1 MNISYNKPTTHK
13 KLLII
18 KQRLLMKKLLLTLL
32 FGVSCM
38 LPASAAKY
46 MTLVFADGSEQSLLL
61 SAEPNVSLTRTML
74 YVRFNNPQAG
84 QTDLKFN
91 KQNVKKYFFSDEA
104 TDVESVADT
113 QTGMNVQD
121 NRIVVRGAK
130 GAVGVFRTDGT
141 QVQTVVKADGDTVV
155 IELDNLANGTYIVRA
170 GKNVV
175 KIAKN

>member
-1 MNISYNKPTTHK
+1 
-13 KLLII
+13 
-18 KQRLLMKKLLLTLL
+18 MKKLLLTLL
-32 FGVSCM
+32 FGASCM

-61 SAEPNVSLTRTML
+61 STQPTVSFNRTKL
-74 YVRFNNPQAG
+74 IVKFYNPVAG
-84 QTDLKFN
+84 QTGLNFN
-91 KQNVKKYFFSDEA
+91 KQEVKKYFFSDEA
-104 TDVESVADT
+104 TGVASITNDKDAMSVH
-113 QTGMNVQD
+113 G

-130 GAVGVFRTDGT
+130 DTVSVFRTDGT

>member
-1 MNISYNKPTTHK
+1 
-13 KLLII
+13 
-18 KQRLLMKKLLLTLL
+18 MKKQLLTLL
-32 FGVSCM
+32 FGASCM

-61 SAEPNVSLTRTML
+61 SNYPTVS
-74 YVRFNNPQAG
+74 FNSTQLIVQFYDVVAG
-84 QTDLKFN
+84 QTELNFN
-91 KQNVKKYFFSDEA
+91 KQEVKKYFFSDEA

-113 QTGMNVQD
+113 QTDMNVQG
-121 NRIVVRGAK
+121 NRIVVHGAK

-155 IELDNLANGTYIVRA
+155 IELDNLSNGTYIVRA

>member
-1 MNISYNKPTTHK
+1 
-13 KLLII
+13 
-18 KQRLLMKKLLLTLL
+18 
-32 FGVSCM
+32 M

-61 SAEPNVSLTRTML
+61 SNYPTVS
-74 YVRFNNPQAG
+74 FNSTQLIVQFYDAVAG
-84 QTDLKFN
+84 QTELNFN
-91 KQNVKKYFFSDEA
+91 KQEVKKYFFSDEA

-113 QTGMNVQD
+113 QTDMNVKG
-121 NRIVVRGAK
+121 NRIVVHGAK

>member
-1 MNISYNKPTTHK
+1 
-13 KLLII
+13 
-18 KQRLLMKKLLLTLL
+18 MKKLLLTLL
-32 FGVSCM
+32 FGASCM

-91 KQNVKKYFFSDEA
+91 KQNVKKYFFSDET

>member
-1 MNISYNKPTTHK
+1 
-13 KLLII
+13 
-18 KQRLLMKKLLLTLL
+18 
-32 FGVSCM
+32 M

-61 SAEPNVSLTRTML
+61 SAEPNVTIDTKML
-74 YVRFNNPQAG
+74 HVQFSNPQAG

-113 QTGMNVQD
+113 QTGMSVQG

>member
-1 MNISYNKPTTHK
+1 
-13 KLLII
+13 
-18 KQRLLMKKLLLTLL
+18 
-32 FGVSCM
+32 M

-61 SAEPNVSLTRTML
+61 SNYPTVS
-74 YVRFNNPQAG
+74 FNSTQLIVQFYDAVAG
-84 QTDLKFN
+84 QTELNFN
-91 KQNVKKYFFSDEA
+91 KQEVKKYFFSDEA

-113 QTGMNVQD
+113 QTGMNVQG
-121 NRIVVRGAK
+121 NRIVVHGAK

>member
-1 MNISYNKPTTHK
+1 
-13 KLLII
+13 
-18 KQRLLMKKLLLTLL
+18 
-32 FGVSCM
+32 M

-61 SAEPNVSLTRTML
+61 SAEPDVSLTRTML

-91 KQNVKKYFFSDEA
+91 KQNVKKYFFSDET

-113 QTGMNVQD
+113 QTGMSVQG

>member
-1 MNISYNKPTTHK
+1 
-13 KLLII
+13 
-18 KQRLLMKKLLLTLL
+18 
-32 FGVSCM
+32 M

-61 SAEPNVSLTRTML
+61 STQPAVSFNRTKL
-74 YVRFNNPQAG
+74 IVKFYNPVAG
-84 QTDLKFN
+84 QTDLNFN
-91 KQNVKKYFFSDEA
+91 KQEVKKYFFSDETTGVA
-104 TDVESVADT
+104 SITNDKDGMSV
-113 QTGMNVQD
+113 QG

>member
-1 MNISYNKPTTHK
+1 
-13 KLLII
+13 
-18 KQRLLMKKLLLTLL
+18 MKKLLLTLL
-32 FGVSCM
+32 FGASCM
-38 LPASAAKY
+38 LSASAAKY

-113 QTGMNVQD
+113 QTGMNVQG

-141 QVQTVVKADGDTVV
+141 QVKTVVKTDGDTVV

>member
-1 MNISYNKPTTHK
+1 
-13 KLLII
+13 
-18 KQRLLMKKLLLTLL
+18 MKKLLLTLL
-32 FGVSCM
+32 FGASCM

-113 QTGMNVQD
+113 QTGMSVQG

-141 QVQTVVKADGDTVV
+141 QVQTVVKADGDTVF

>member
-1 MNISYNKPTTHK
+1 
-13 KLLII
+13 
-18 KQRLLMKKLLLTLL
+18 
-32 FGVSCM
+32 M

-61 SAEPNVSLTRTML
+61 STQPTVSFNRTKL
-74 YVRFNNPQAG
+74 IVKFYNPVAG
-84 QTDLKFN
+84 QTDLNFN
-91 KQNVKKYFFSDEA
+91 KQEVKKYFFSDEA
-104 TDVESVADT
+104 TGVASITNDKDAMSV
-113 QTGMNVQD
+113 QG

-141 QVQTVVKADGDTVV
+141 QVQTVVKTNGDTVV

>member
-1 MNISYNKPTTHK
+1 
-13 KLLII
+13 
-18 KQRLLMKKLLLTLL
+18 MKKLLLTLL
-32 FGVSCM
+32 FGASCM

-61 SAEPNVSLTRTML
+61 SAEPDVTIDTKML
-74 YVRFNNPQAG
+74 HVQFSNPQAG
-84 QTDLKFN
+84 LTDLEFN
-91 KQNVKKYFFSDEA
+91 KQNVKKSFFSDEA

-113 QTGMNVQD
+113 QTDMNVQG

-141 QVQTVVKADGDTVV
+141 QVQTVVKVDGDTVV

>member
-1 MNISYNKPTTHK
+1 
-13 KLLII
+13 
-18 KQRLLMKKLLLTLL
+18 MKKLLLTLL
-32 FGVSCM
+32 FGASCM

-91 KQNVKKYFFSDEA
+91 KQNVKRYFFSDEA

-113 QTGMNVQD
+113 QTDMNVQG

>member
-1 MNISYNKPTTHK
+1 
-13 KLLII
+13 
-18 KQRLLMKKLLLTLL
+18 MKKLLLTLL
-32 FGVSCM
+32 FGASCM

-46 MTLVFADGSEQSLLL
+46 MTIVFADGSEQSLLL
-61 SAEPNVSLTRTML
+61 SSEPDVSLTRTML

-113 QTGMNVQD
+113 QTGMSVQG

>member
-1 MNISYNKPTTHK
+1 
-13 KLLII
+13 
-18 KQRLLMKKLLLTLL
+18 
-32 FGVSCM
+32 M

-46 MTLVFADGSEQSLLL
+46 MTLVFADGSEQSLQL
-61 SAEPNVSLTRTML
+61 STQPAVSFNRTKL
-74 YVRFNNPQAG
+74 IVHFYAPVAG
-84 QTDLKFN
+84 QTELNFN
-91 KQNVKKYFFSDEA
+91 KQEVKKYFFSDEA
-104 TDVESVADT
+104 TGVASITNDKDGMSV
-113 QTGMNVQD
+113 QG

-141 QVQTVVKADGDTVV
+141 QVQTVVKVDGDIVV

>member
-1 MNISYNKPTTHK
+1 
-13 KLLII
+13 
-18 KQRLLMKKLLLTLL
+18 
-32 FGVSCM
+32 M

-74 YVRFNNPQAG
+74 YVRFNNPQAR

-113 QTGMNVQD
+113 QTGMNVQG

>member
-1 MNISYNKPTTHK
+1 
-13 KLLII
+13 
-18 KQRLLMKKLLLTLL
+18 MKKLLLTLL
-32 FGVSCM
+32 FGASCM

-113 QTGMNVQD
+113 QTGMSVQG

-141 QVQTVVKADGDTVV
+141 QVQTVVKADGDTVI

>member
-1 MNISYNKPTTHK
+1 
-13 KLLII
+13 
-18 KQRLLMKKLLLTLL
+18 
-32 FGVSCM
+32 M

-91 KQNVKKYFFSDEA
+91 KQNVKKYFFSDET

-113 QTGMNVQD
+113 QTGMNVQG

-141 QVQTVVKADGDTVV
+141 QVQTVEKTDGDTVV
-155 IELDNLANGTYIVRA
+155 IEVDNLANGTYIVRA

>member
-1 MNISYNKPTTHK
+1 
-13 KLLII
+13 
-18 KQRLLMKKLLLTLL
+18 MKKLLLTLL
-32 FGVSCM
+32 FGASCM

-61 SAEPNVSLTRTML
+61 STQPAVSFNRTKL
-74 YVRFNNPQAG
+74 IVQFNDPVAG
-84 QTDLKFN
+84 QTELNFN
-91 KQNVKKYFFSDEA
+91 KQEVKKYFFSNEA

-113 QTGMNVQD
+113 QTDMNVQG

-141 QVQTVVKADGDTVV
+141 QVQTVVKTDGDIVV
-155 IELDNLANGTYIVRA
+155 VSLDGLANGTYIVRA

>member
-1 MNISYNKPTTHK
+1 
-13 KLLII
+13 
-18 KQRLLMKKLLLTLL
+18 
-32 FGVSCM
+32 M

-46 MTLVFADGSEQSLLL
+46 MTLVFADGSEQSLQL
-61 SAEPNVSLTRTML
+61 STQPAVSFNRTKL
-74 YVRFNNPQAG
+74 IVKFYNPVAG
-84 QTDLKFN
+84 QTDLNFN
-91 KQNVKKYFFSDEA
+91 KQEVKKYFFSDEA
-104 TDVESVADT
+104 TGVASITNDKDAMSV
-113 QTGMNVQD
+113 QG

-141 QVQTVVKADGDTVV
+141 QVQTVVKVDGDTVV

>member
-1 MNISYNKPTTHK
+1 
-13 KLLII
+13 
-18 KQRLLMKKLLLTLL
+18 MKKLLLTLL
-32 FGVSCM
+32 FGASCM
-38 LPASAAKY
+38 LPASATKY

-84 QTDLKFN
+84 QTNLKFN

-113 QTGMNVQD
+113 QTGMNVQG

>member
-1 MNISYNKPTTHK
+1 
-13 KLLII
+13 
-18 KQRLLMKKLLLTLL
+18 
-32 FGVSCM
+32 M

-61 SAEPNVSLTRTML
+61 STQPAVSFNRTKL
-74 YVRFNNPQAG
+74 IVKFYNPVAG
-84 QTDLKFN
+84 QTELNFN
-91 KQNVKKYFFSDEA
+91 KQEVKKYFFSDEA
-104 TDVESVADT
+104 TDVKSVADT

-141 QVQTVVKADGDTVV
+141 QVQTVVKADGDIVV

>member
-1 MNISYNKPTTHK
+1 
-13 KLLII
+13 
-18 KQRLLMKKLLLTLL
+18 MKKLLLTLL
-32 FGVSCM
+32 FGASCM

-91 KQNVKKYFFSDEA
+91 KQNVKKYFFSDET

-113 QTGMNVQD
+113 QTGMNVQG

-141 QVQTVVKADGDTVV
+141 QVQTVVKTDGDTVV

-175 KIAKN
+175 NLNSATL

>member
-1 MNISYNKPTTHK
+1 
-13 KLLII
+13 
-18 KQRLLMKKLLLTLL
+18 MKKLLLTLL
-32 FGVSCM
+32 FGASCM

-61 SAEPNVSLTRTML
+61 SNYPTVS
-74 YVRFNNPQAG
+74 FNSTQLIVQFYDVVAG
-84 QTDLKFN
+84 QTELNFN
-91 KQNVKKYFFSDEA
+91 KQEVKKYFFSDEA

-113 QTGMNVQD
+113 QTDMNVQG
-121 NRIVVRGAK
+121 NRIVVHGAK

>member
-1 MNISYNKPTTHK
+1 
-13 KLLII
+13 
-18 KQRLLMKKLLLTLL
+18 
-32 FGVSCM
+32 M

-61 SAEPNVSLTRTML
+61 SAEPDVSLTRTML
-74 YVRFNNPQAG
+74 YVRFNNLQAG

-113 QTGMNVQD
+113 QTGMSVQG

>member
-1 MNISYNKPTTHK
+1 
-13 KLLII
+13 
-18 KQRLLMKKLLLTLL
+18 
-32 FGVSCM
+32 M

-84 QTDLKFN
+84 LTDLEFN

-113 QTGMNVQD
+113 QTGMSVQG

-141 QVQTVVKADGDTVV
+141 QVQTVVKADGDIVV
-155 IELDNLANGTYIVRA
+155 IELDNLVNGTYIVRA